1 MPGMGT
7 QAYNQS
13 LSTWEVETGES
24 GVQGYTMS
32 LRLARHTRDGPC
44 SQDKTKTKSHTHA
57 FLLFC
62 FLRQGFM

>member
-13 LSTWEVETGES
+13 LSTWEVETGEP

-32 LRLARHTRDGPC
+32 LRSAYKGPC

-57 FLLFC
+57 E
-62 FLRQGFM
+62 

>member
-13 LSTWEVETGES
+13 LSTWEVETGEP

-32 LRLARHTRDGPC
+32 LRSARHTRDPAH
-44 SQDKTKTKSHTHA
+44 KT
-57 FLLFC
+57 
-62 FLRQGFM
+62 RQKQKVTPMQSS